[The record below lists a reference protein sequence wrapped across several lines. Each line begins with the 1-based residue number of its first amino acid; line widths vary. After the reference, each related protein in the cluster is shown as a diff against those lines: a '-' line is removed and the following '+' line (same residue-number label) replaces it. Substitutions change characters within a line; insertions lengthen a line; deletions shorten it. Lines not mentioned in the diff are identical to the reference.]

1 MVTAAE
7 IQDEA
12 SLRAWLKG
20 RPREDAVAIAARAAL
35 RVVQMRLEFR
45 FRRGGP
51 KYSGLLRDLR
61 ALLVA
66 LLWAARPSKN
76 VSQVAIAAAH
86 ADHSE
91 PAFAAAALVF
101 QADQDRI
108 ASFRS
113 LIDRARELAWKAG
126 DGQGDGRESGDLA
139 ADFAVLAFTGA
150 LDGDLRALEEGKTL
164 AALPLWSGQA
174 QPPWLVSRTER
185 EIRERAQSWE
195 FWADWYEGYLTGR
208 PLDLDLLEKVALIPN
223 EAWEKGDAHVNAIIA
238 HIYDQFRGSGSSL
251 GQPRLS
257 LPLVTRQAAV
267 LRDYVL
273 AELERIRGHNEWS
286 ASDLPRVERVK
297 ELLEEALSA
306 VNAILESLDDPS
318 TSTEDALVVVE
329 QKLPAV
335 VEAAEN
341 LSSETASPKISEPM
355 LAIAATVKVL
365 TDAGLDP
372 KDAGRL
378 AAADVLGPKLL
389 VWFKSFWRK
398 KA

>member
-1 MVTAAE
+1 MIAMSTTATGLSVQRCLLGAAVVVSKPSTAIVTNNFGAN
-7 IQDEA
+7 
-12 SLRAWLKG
+12 
-20 RPREDAVAIAARAAL
+20 
-35 RVVQMRLEFR
+35 
-45 FRRGGP
+45 
-51 KYSGLLRDLR
+51 YSAQLDQE
-61 ALLVA
+61 
-66 LLWAARPSKN
+66 K
-76 VSQVAIAAAH
+76 AAAH
-86 ADHSE
+86 TAVS
-91 PAFAAAALVF
+91 AQGLSFVFAAFQKSDRRRSRVAHACNLIEGAVAAFPDTMQHYAAVRDDCLAMESGARGMNF
-101 QADQDRI
+101 PLWRGNKIPSWIPQ
-108 ASFRS
+108 FHNG
-113 LIDRARELAWKAG
+113 LRARGGAW
-126 DGQGDGRESGDLA
+126 
-139 ADFAVLAFTGA
+139 V
-150 LDGDLRALEEGKTL
+150 
-164 AALPLWSGQA
+164 
-174 QPPWLVSRTER
+174 
-185 EIRERAQSWE
+185 
-195 FWADWYEGYLTGR
+195 FWADWYEGYLIGQ
-208 PLDLDLLEKVALIPN
+208 PLDVELLEAVALIPN

-257 LPLVTRQAAV
+257 LPLVARQAAV

-306 VNAILESLDDPS
+306 VNAILESLDDPN

-335 VEAAEN
+335 VDAAEN